1 MISWTIGYWFIGEV
15 LTDPDYLTNAY
26 AQKNRIFFGVLF
38 ELVDV
43 AAVMGITV
51 LMYPI
56 IKKFNE
62 TLALGY
68 VALRILECALLIIAI
83 MGALSVITL
92 SREFIA
98 AGSPDNTHFQT
109 LGTTMLEIRENWV
122 HLVLPFFYSLA
133 SFIFYY
139 FFYKTKLIPRPIAI
153 WGLIAS
159 SLVLT
164 GIPMDF
170 FEFKPG
176 AFVGAAMG
184 LTELVLGIWLIVK
197 GFNTPEGDL
206 T

>member
-1 MISWTIGYWFIGEV
+1 
-15 LTDPDYLTNAY
+15 
-26 AQKNRIFFGVLF
+26 
-38 ELVDV
+38 
-43 AAVMGITV
+43 
-51 LMYPI
+51 
-56 IKKFNE
+56 
-62 TLALGY
+62 
-68 VALRILECALLIIAI
+68 
-83 MGALSVITL
+83 
-92 SREFIA
+92 
-98 AGSPDNTHFQT
+98 
-109 LGTTMLEIRENWV
+109 MLEIRENWV